1 MLCKRFLF
9 SPKQVFKIICK
20 SEDTK
25 IYNFRRSYSKL
36 EFDKFTVFNVKKT
49 LKATGQTFED
59 GFTCIKTTC
68 PVCDCD
74 NQVNKLTKNIYI
86 NKTTGHFLCCNCQH
100 VGNWNN
106 IENLFGSANNS
117 KIKIELEKYQK
128 LIAESKCKVSV
139 HSIPENAKPLTE
151 DVEQILEN
159 IGIQVISHK
168 FYEIGPYLKHFSF
181 NRTFHPVV

>member
-9 SPKQVFKIICK
+9 SPKKVFKIICK

-36 EFDKFTVFNVKKT
+36 ESDKFTVFNVKKT

-68 PVCDCD
+68 PVCDCEQ
-74 NQVNKLTKNIYI
+74 NLNKLTKNIYV

-106 IENLFGSANNS
+106 IENLFGNNL
-117 KIKIELEKYQK
+117 KNKIELEKYQK
-128 LIAESKCKVSV
+128 LVAAESKSRV
-139 HSIPENAKPLTE
+139 HSIPENAKPLI
-151 DVEQILEN
+151 DDFEQILEN
-159 IGIQVISHK
+159 IGIQVIIFESLQK
-168 FYEIGPYLKHFSF
+168 
-181 NRTFHPVV
+181 RV

>member
-25 IYNFRRSYSKL
+25 IHTFRTSYSKP
-36 EFDKFTVFNVKKT
+36 ENDKFTVFNVKKT
-49 LKATGQTFED
+49 LKATGNSFED

-68 PVCDCD
+68 PVCDCV
-74 NQVNKLTKNIYI
+74 NNVNKLTKNIYV

-106 IENLFGSANNS
+106 IESLFGSANNS

-128 LIAESKCKVSV
+128 LLAESKSKVSV
-139 HSIPENAKPLTE
+139 CSIPENAKPLTD
-151 DVEQILEN
+151 DVDQILEN
-159 IGIQVISHK
+159 IGIQVQVKYCI
-168 FYEIGPYLKHFSF
+168 ITVR
-181 NRTFHPVV
+181 N